1 MALPRKGHCKQGIGP
16 EGAFSKELLMLTAE
30 CLHELRTAW
39 LPNMTDVGLGRLIE
53 LLERGSPM
61 LIHGCFAKSVPMGC
75 LATHLAWNHPRTA
88 HLTTDAG
95 ITWLHRVAG
104 LNPATS
110 HLIHEWDRR
119 GPLDLTLRHDLLEVF
134 HNEQKARSVVESKPR
149 ANLVPAGV

>member
-1 MALPRKGHCKQGIGP
+1 
-16 EGAFSKELLMLTAE
+16 MLTAE

-110 HLIHEWDRR
+110 LVIHEWDRR
-119 GPLDLTLRHDLLEVF
+119 GPRDLVLREDLLAVLRE
-134 HNEQKARSVVESKPR
+134 EQLARSATEPMAQ
-149 ANLVPAGV
+149 ANRLPVCV

>member
-1 MALPRKGHCKQGIGP
+1 
-16 EGAFSKELLMLTAE
+16 MLTAE

-53 LLERGSPM
+53 LLERGSPL

-95 ITWLHRVAG
+95 ITWLHRVAN

-110 HLIHEWDRR
+110 HVIHEWDRR
-119 GPLDLTLRHDLLEVF
+119 GPRDLVLRNDLLALLRQ
-134 HNEQKARSVVESKPR
+134 EQIERSVPKSKPR
-149 ANLVPAGV
+149 SNPVPVGV

>member
-1 MALPRKGHCKQGIGP
+1 
-16 EGAFSKELLMLTAE
+16 MLSTE
-30 CLHELRTAW
+30 CVHELRTAW

-53 LLERGSPM
+53 LLERGSPL
-61 LIHGCFAKSVPMGC
+61 LIHGCFTKSVPMGC

-110 HLIHEWDRR
+110 HVIHEWDRR
-119 GPLDLTLRHDLLEVF
+119 GPRDLALRDDLLTIF
-134 HNEQKARSVVESKPR
+134 RDEQTRRAAAQPVLESAESVPV
-149 ANLVPAGV
+149 AV

>member
-1 MALPRKGHCKQGIGP
+1 
-16 EGAFSKELLMLTAE
+16 MLTTE

-39 LPNMTDVGLGRLIE
+39 LPNMTDAGLGRLIE
-53 LLERGSPM
+53 LLERGSPL

-110 HLIHEWDRR
+110 HVIHEWDRR
-119 GPLDLTLRHDLLEVF
+119 GPRDLTLRDDLLALLREE
-134 HNEQKARSVVESKPR
+134 HAARSTPKSKPR
-149 ANLVPAGV
+149 ANLLPVGV